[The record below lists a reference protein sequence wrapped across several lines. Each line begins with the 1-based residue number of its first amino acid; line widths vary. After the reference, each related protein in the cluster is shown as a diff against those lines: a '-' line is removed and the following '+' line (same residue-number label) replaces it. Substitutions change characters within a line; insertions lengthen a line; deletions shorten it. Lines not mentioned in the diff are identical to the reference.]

1 MARALTLELPLAVAD
16 ELSSASARCERSV
29 GFLVL
34 GALKSAGTLSGTP
47 TGERKS
53 IELTTD
59 DDDPA
64 DLASRCKKLAAE
76 KTKGR
81 SLDDAVA
88 LAWAARREQ
97 ILAWVER
104 VGKVNEGERADDL
117 DEGLRVAADPATPAV
132 KLVELAKSAYPRVR
146 ALVAAHPGAP
156 KEALDLMGNDRER
169 IVREALIARR

>member
-1 MARALTLELPLAVAD
+1 MARALTLELPGAVAD

-34 GALKSAGTLSGTP
+34 GALKSSSALSGTP
-47 TGERKS
+47 GTDRKP
-53 IELTTD
+53 IELSTD

-64 DLASRCKKLAAE
+64 DLASRVKKLAAE
-76 KTKGR
+76 KAKGR

-88 LAWAARREQ
+88 LAWLERREQ
-97 ILAWVER
+97 ILAWVAR
-104 VGKVNEGERADDL
+104 VGKINEGERADDL
-117 DEGLRVAADPATPAV
+117 DDGLRLAADVATPAA
-132 KLVELAKSAYPRVR
+132 KLVELATSAYPRVR